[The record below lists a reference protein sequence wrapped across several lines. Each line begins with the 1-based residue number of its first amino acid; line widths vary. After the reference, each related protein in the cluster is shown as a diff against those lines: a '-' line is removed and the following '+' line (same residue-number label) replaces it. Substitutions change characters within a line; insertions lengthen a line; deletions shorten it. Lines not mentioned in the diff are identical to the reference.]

1 MTTSKI
7 PMLIIQEYQR
17 TVPVAVDEIAKELG
31 LKSYWG
37 IWDNGASGRIAKD
50 RKKGGKSGY
59 ALIVNR
65 AHSPER
71 RRFTVAH
78 QIAHFLMHRKEM
90 GDSLVDDS
98 LYRSKLGGRCEGE
111 ANDFAAWLLM
121 PWNMILHEVA
131 GGADTVEKLAKIFRV
146 SNSCMA
152 VRLGFP
158 FED

>member
-1 MTTSKI
+1 MTMPKTH
-7 PMLIIQEYQR
+7 LEIIQEYQR
-17 TVPVAVDEIAKELG
+17 TLPVAVDEIAKELG
-31 LKSYWG
+31 LKSYRG

-65 AHSPER
+65 DHSPER

-78 QIAHFLMHRKEM
+78 QIAHFLMHKKEM

-98 LYRSKLGGRCEGE
+98 LYRSKLGGPYEVA

-131 GGADTVEKLAKIFRV
+131 CGAETVEKLAKIFQV
-146 SNSCMA
+146 TNSCMA

>member
-1 MTTSKI
+1 MTTPEI

-31 LKSYWG
+31 LKSYRE

-65 AHSPER
+65 DHSPER

-78 QIAHFLMHRKEM
+78 QIAHFLMHKKEM

-98 LYRSKLGGRCEGE
+98 LYRSKLGGPYEVA

-131 GGADTVEKLAKIFRV
+131 CGAETVEKLAKIFQV
-146 SNSCMA
+146 TNSCMA